1 MPSYKAPIREVLFLL
16 NDVFE
21 VERYSNL
28 PGFSELT
35 ADTLQPMLEEAGK
48 LSEGVLAPLNRIG
61 DVEGCNRHPDGS
73 VTTPKGFQQAFQ
85 QYVAGGWMGVTAP
98 EEFGGQAL
106 PHALNGI
113 VMEFAFSANHAFSMY
128 SGLTQG
134 AISALLSHASP
145 DLKTAYVPNLVAG
158 KWTGT
163 MHLTEAHAGT
173 DVGLSYTR
181 AQRQSDGSYRVS
193 GSKIFISA
201 GEHDLAENI
210 IHLVLARTE
219 GAPKGTKGLSL
230 FVVPKFLPSSK
241 EGSLTPNRVTCGSIE
256 KKMGIHGNC
265 TCVMNFDDATG
276 WLVGAENGGMPA
288 MFTMMNHARL
298 EVGHMAT
305 AFSEVAY
312 QNAAAYA
319 KERLQG
325 RSPSGPKF
333 PDKPADPIIVH
344 PDIRRSLTT
353 IRAFTEASRALTL
366 STALRHDVALRR
378 KDAAAIQDAED
389 HLGLLTPVIKGFGSD
404 RGFLSTVLAQQ
415 IYGGHGYI
423 AENGMEQFV
432 RDCRVTQIYEGAN
445 GIQAL
450 DLVGRKLRLEGGRAV
465 RTYFKEVDAF
475 LNQYVEDPDMS
486 PYVTPTREALRR
498 LQDATDWIGKHGA
511 KDPELTG
518 YAAYDYMHLFGLVAL
533 AHMWCLMVA
542 AARRKLA
549 EPGAAA
555 DPYLQAKLATGRFF
569 VQRMLPETESRLA
582 SIRVGSAGAAE
593 IPVELF

>member
-1 MPSYKAPIREVLFLL
+1 
-16 NDVFE
+16 
-21 VERYSNL
+21 
-28 PGFSELT
+28 
-35 ADTLQPMLEEAGK
+35 
-48 LSEGVLAPLNRIG
+48 
-61 DVEGCNRHPDGS
+61 
-73 VTTPKGFQQAFQ
+73 
-85 QYVAGGWMGVTAP
+85 
-98 EEFGGQAL
+98 
-106 PHALNGI
+106 
-113 VMEFAFSANHAFSMY
+113 
-128 SGLTQG
+128 
-134 AISALLSHASP
+134 
-145 DLKTAYVPNLVAG
+145 
-158 KWTGT
+158 
-163 MHLTEAHAGT
+163 
-173 DVGLSYTR
+173 
-181 AQRQSDGSYRVS
+181 
-193 GSKIFISA
+193 
-201 GEHDLAENI
+201 
-210 IHLVLARTE
+210 
-219 GAPKGTKGLSL
+219 
-230 FVVPKFLPSSK
+230 
-241 EGSLTPNRVTCGSIE
+241 
-256 KKMGIHGNC
+256 
-265 TCVMNFDDATG
+265 MNFDDATG

-366 STALRHDVALRR
+366 STALRHDVALRG

-404 RGFLSTVLAQQ
+404 RGFFNTVLAQQ

-465 RTYFKEVDAF
+465 
-475 LNQYVEDPDMS
+475 
-486 PYVTPTREALRR
+486 TPTREALRR

-511 KDPELTG
+511 KDPELTA